1 MISVTAEY
9 ALRSAIFLAMNREK
23 AFTVQEIADVTKV
36 PAPYLSKVL
45 QSLVKAGIVHSQRG
59 IRGGFVLA
67 MEPENI
73 SILNV
78 VNAVDPMPRIRTC
91 PLGLK
96 SHGTNLCALHAG
108 LDSACSSIEKVF
120 SDTTLGELLEK
131 PTGSIPLY
139 DHK

>member
-78 VNAVDPMPRIRTC
+78 VNRSYAANTDL
-91 PLGLK
+91 PLGTEVPRNE
-96 SHGTNLCALHAG
+96 SVCATCG
-108 LDSACSSIEKVF
+108 
-120 SDTTLGELLEK
+120 
-131 PTGSIPLY
+131 P
-139 DHK
+139 